1 MYLDSL
7 YLFLYCGYASHL
19 YTYNVFHIYY
29 ILIFDVSKV
38 CVVQITF
45 IFGTMVQGVNKQMCH
60 GSAAG
65 GATST
70 HLAQY
75 FAQRTL
81 HAATFATMTF
91 SPDQLMTFNSQF
103 LLLHSSKLT

>member
-1 MYLDSL
+1 M
-7 YLFLYCGYASHL
+7 
-19 YTYNVFHIYY
+19 
-29 ILIFDVSKV
+29 
-38 CVVQITF
+38 
-45 IFGTMVQGVNKQMCH
+45 MQGVNKQMCH
-60 GSAAG
+60 GTAAG